1 MSIRKRQDDNIDSRG
16 FFLRY
21 RKFGKLD
28 WKVSALGFGA
38 MRLPVLDRDSS
49 KIDEPEAIKM
59 IRHAIDCGLNYVDT
73 AYPYHGGNSERL
85 VAKALKDGYRQKV
98 ALATKMPL
106 RHVETHEDFD
116 RLLNE
121 QLDKLETDRID
132 FYLLHALRRMSWPKV
147 RDLGII
153 AWAEEKI
160 SEGKIGHF
168 GFSFHDT
175 FEMFKEIVD
184 AYDGWTFCQ
193 IQYNY
198 MDTES
203 SSKAPGIKG
212 LKYAASKGLAVIVME
227 PIQGGRLAMAPPV
240 EIQRIWNE
248 AETRRTGAEWALQW
262 VWNQPEVAVV
272 LSGMSIMRHVEENL
286 VSAGRSGP
294 KTLTEKELVL
304 VKRVKGKYNELGYI
318 GCTKCN
324 YCQPC
329 PEGVLIPDIIEVLNQ
344 NYTSMMEETRSA
356 YHIAIPVEGRAS
368 LCVACGECEEQCPQT
383 LPITSLMQGTAR
395 SHDK

>member
-1 MSIRKRQDDNIDSRG
+1 
-16 FFLRY
+16 
-21 RKFGKLD
+21 
-28 WKVSALGFGA
+28 
-38 MRLPVLDRDSS
+38 
-49 KIDEPEAIKM
+49 
-59 IRHAIDCGLNYVDT
+59 
-73 AYPYHGGNSERL
+73 
-85 VAKALKDGYRQKV
+85 
-98 ALATKMPL
+98 
-106 RHVETHEDFD
+106 
-116 RLLNE
+116 
-121 QLDKLETDRID
+121 
-132 FYLLHALRRMSWPKV
+132 
-147 RDLGII
+147 
-153 AWAEEKI
+153 
-160 SEGKIGHF
+160 
-168 GFSFHDT
+168 
-175 FEMFKEIVD
+175 
-184 AYDGWTFCQ
+184 
-193 IQYNY
+193 
-198 MDTES
+198 
-203 SSKAPGIKG
+203 
-212 LKYAASKGLAVIVME
+212 
-227 PIQGGRLAMAPPV
+227 MAPPV

-262 VWNQPEVAVV
+262 VWNHPEVAVV